1 RIKRAIIGRNNQNVG
16 LRPIGIGYTDTEP
29 RQHDPRRFE
38 FTLQV
43 TEGNNEIL
51 DKSLMEPA
59 WRCVQ
64 DRLPLDQ
71 LPFLF
76 VRPRVREGVELL
88 PRHWSGVDDWDAHHE
103 RAPKFSALDQHRSA
117 ALWPFAFAQDAEA
130 LGDLR
135 ICLEQSAEIAAEA
148 VLVELLARL
157 DVPQPT

>member
-1 RIKRAIIGRNNQNVG
+1 GNTNAN
-16 LRPIGIGYTDTEP
+16 T
-29 RQHDPRRFE
+29 RQHRPGGLDLAFPVREANNYVPHDPLMHVARR
-38 FTLQV
+38 
-43 TEGNNEIL
+43 
-51 DKSLMEPA
+51 S
-59 WRCVQ
+59 VQ
-64 DRLPLDQ
+64 DRLPVDQ

-76 VRPRVREGVELL
+76 IRPRVREGVELL
-88 PRHWSGVDDWDAHHE
+88 HGHWSGIDDWDAPH
-103 RAPKFSALDQHRSA
+103 ACALKFSALHQNRPA